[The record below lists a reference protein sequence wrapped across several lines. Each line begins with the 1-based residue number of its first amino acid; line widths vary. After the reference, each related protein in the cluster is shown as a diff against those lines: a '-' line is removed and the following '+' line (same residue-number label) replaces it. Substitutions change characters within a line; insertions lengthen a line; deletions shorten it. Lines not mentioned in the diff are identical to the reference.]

1 MSEEVIQCVLC
12 KKDIEHRTH
21 QGVVYWASGNN
32 AQPVADGRCCDA
44 CDCLIVIPYRMA
56 SLFGD
61 EKFETSLRSVIEFGK
76 FELEQRLAR
85 YEAMNHGEE

>member
-21 QGVVYWASGNN
+21 QGVVYWSSGNN
-32 AQPVADGRCCDA
+32 AQPVADGRCCDG
-44 CDCLIVIPYRMA
+44 LIVIPYRMA

>member
-76 FELEQRLAR
+76 FELEQWCYSMFR
-85 YEAMNHGEE
+85 M

>member
-1 MSEEVIQCVLC
+1 MSEEVIQCVIC
-12 KKDIEHRTH
+12 KKDIEHRSH
-21 QGVVYWASGNN
+21 NGEVYWTHGNN

-44 CDCLIVIPYRMA
+44 CDCLIVIPFRLSSMFLPEA
-56 SLFGD
+56 VMNALQGN
-61 EKFETSLRSVIEFGK
+61 LGVGM